1 MLKRVCYT
9 AEVVYNGLGTARA
22 DGAVVIQQSTDNRNV
37 IAIADAA
44 EAREGFAEA
53 ELQHVGFAI
62 LPTPADAC
70 VDVRGL
76 HVAEVAERL
85 RKLEPCRVG
94 LITAD
99 LDVAHTLAKTT
110 LPNVPPPFGVIY
122 WAADADDV
130 MQLATTLNEL
140 RKVARDWRVGLWL
153 DAPTLAPLD
162 ARRLTQ
168 YLQQTDTPLYLD
180 LRKADDVLSYLQTNP
195 LLAARP
201 ALRLALTADA
211 GDDAVTSLV
220 THIRKADSVVVHC
233 PFEDAARFP
242 WEAFMAQGVDVALGS
257 GRGEGVL
264 EHLVR
269 RVQAQQQQHAS
280 PLALVR
286 AAVKSGHRALGIIP
300 PRFVRGDDADHI
312 TFWAGEKSSP
322 SYF

>member
-22 DGAVVIQQSTDNRNV
+22 DGAVIIQQSTDNRNV

-53 ELQHVGFAI
+53 EFQHVGFAI
-62 LPTPADAC
+62 LPMPADAC
-70 VDVRGL
+70 VDVREL
-76 HVAEVAERL
+76 DAVDVQRRL
-85 RKLEPCRVG
+85 EQLEPCRVG
-94 LITAD
+94 LVTNNIN
-99 LDVAHTLAKTT
+99 VAQTLVETT
-110 LPNVPPPFGVIY
+110 LPDVPPPFGVVY
-122 WAADADDV
+122 WAADSDDV
-130 MQLATTLNEL
+130 MQLATTLNDL
-140 RKVARDWRVGLWL
+140 RKVAAGWRVGLWL
-153 DAPTLAPLD
+153 EAPNFPPLD

-180 LRKADDVLSYLQTNP
+180 MRTVADVLSYLKTNP

-201 ALRLALTADA
+201 ALRLALTAAD
-211 GDDAVTSLV
+211 GDEAVAALV

-233 PFEDAARFP
+233 PFEDAPLEDTLRFP

-264 EHLVR
+264 EHLIQRVR
-269 RVQAQQQQHAS
+269 VQQQQHAS

-286 AAVKSGHRALGIIP
+286 AAVKSGHRALGIVP
-300 PRFVRGDDADHI
+300 PRFVRGDDAGHI
-312 TFWAGEKSSP
+312 TFWSG
-322 SYF
+322 